1 MPKKTIINEEE
12 VKPEE
17 KVFKTRGKDKKPRN
31 ISEEGRI
38 KQLEVLK
45 LAREKAM
52 AKRKELQTLNQKAR
66 MLKNIENDKK
76 RVEAE
81 EYDKMIKNTIK
92 KEEPPPK
99 EEPPKEVKPKKI
111 IKKIIEEVEDDDD
124 EEEVEEIIVK
134 KKINKPKPKPK
145 IVEEDN
151 EPELIQKSAN
161 EILKQRILL
170 QRQNSYLDALRMSY

>member
-1 MPKKTIINEEE
+1 MPKKTIVNDEE

-52 AKRKELQTLNQKAR
+52 AKRKELQTLNQKAK

-81 EYDKMIKNTIK
+81 EYDKMIKNSVK
-92 KEEPPPK
+92 KEEPK
-99 EEPPKEVKPKKI
+99 EETPSKEVVKPKKI

-134 KKINKPKPKPK
+134 KKRVNKPKPK
-145 IVEEDN
+145 VLEEEN

-170 QRQNSYLDALRMSY
+170 QRENSYLNTLRMSNY